1 MRLLKLFF
9 VCGVL
14 NLCGN
19 MAWASPVDATRSE
32 IKATFKQFNAPVSG
46 VFKKFSGDVV
56 FDPAKPQ
63 ATRANLTLQTNSFD
77 LGEAQ
82 YNKEVA
88 GPDWFDAQ
96 KHPQALFK
104 ITAVKALATGLQG
117 EGELTLRGVTRKLVF
132 PVTVAVKS
140 GVQTFTGKA
149 TIKRL
154 DFGVGQGD
162 WSDTALVADAVVID
176 FKLVVVQ

>member
-1 MRLLKLFF
+1 MRWLKIFF
-9 VCGVL
+9 VCGLL
-14 NLCGN
+14 NLCSS
-19 MAWASPVDATRSE
+19 MAWAFPVDVARSE

-63 ATRANLTLQTNSFD
+63 ATRASLIIQTNSFD
-77 LGEAQ
+77 LGDAQ

-96 KHPQALFK
+96 KHPQATFK
-104 ITAVKALATGLQG
+104 ITAVKPLANGLQG
-117 EGELTLRGVTRKLVF
+117 EGELTLRGVTKKLVF
-132 PVTVAVKS
+132 PVSAVVKS
-140 GVQTFTGKA
+140 GVQTFSGKA
-149 TIKRL
+149 TILRL